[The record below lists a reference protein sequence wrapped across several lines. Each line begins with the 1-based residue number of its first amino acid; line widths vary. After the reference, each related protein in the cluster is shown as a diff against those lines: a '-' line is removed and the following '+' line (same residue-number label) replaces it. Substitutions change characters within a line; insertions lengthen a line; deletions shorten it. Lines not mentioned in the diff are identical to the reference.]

1 MLCPYPTVLAKDPG
15 RAVEGVVLVAT
26 DGRGAGI
33 GGQRDRISLSGS
45 SDRAGAG
52 ELRSGLRPHPAALG
66 KNPGR
71 SVVGII
77 AEPAHHGGVAVGGQR
92 DRIALQRGAGIAATD
107 QLRSLLAPHDAALR
121 KDPGGAVVRII
132 AVAADDGGVAG
143 ARQRDRDTLCGAPH
157 GAGADE
163 LRALLGPDAAAAGKD
178 PSRPGTRVVRIAA
191 D

>member
-77 AEPAHHGGVAVGGQR
+77 AE
-92 DRIALQRGAGIAATD
+92 
-107 QLRSLLAPHDAALR
+107 
-121 KDPGGAVVRII
+121 
-132 AVAADDGGVAG
+132 AADDGGVAG